1 MDTYVVQSTEKKTNG
16 QGVPIWL
23 VSMLKPDGGV
33 HCHAFPPSAI
43 EWRMAEYG
51 LDSVDEALDVLLHEP
66 FATSP
71 SDPLQA
77 RDDAA
82 VRVGMVVR
90 TPGPVVGYE
99 PIRLHNA
106 DTIADA
112 REAHRIRIADAKT
125 RIQVVAP
132 KGRLDP
138 LDTIRQQH
146 GVTEEG
152 LRQKQELVDAA
163 RRAVRGETVRPT
175 PDIIRDPEA
184 RQRSVKEESRA

>member
-23 VSMLKPDGGV
+23 VSMLKPDGGI

-51 LDSVDEALDVLLHEP
+51 LDSTNEALDILLHEP

-71 SDPLQA
+71 TDPLQT

-90 TPGPVVGYE
+90 AAGPVFDYE
-99 PIRLHNA
+99 PIQLYNA
-106 DTIADA
+106 DTIPDA

-125 RIQVVAP
+125 RVQVVAP

-146 GVTEEG
+146 GVTTQG
-152 LRQKQELVDAA
+152 LREKADLVDAA
-163 RRAVRGETVRPT
+163 RRAVRGETVRPA
-175 PDIIRDPEA
+175 PDIILDPEI
-184 RQRSVKEESRA
+184 RRRSLTEDAHA